1 MTLDFDSQSE
11 PEEMINAELDPSFDP
26 NYPPLTK
33 WTRDHPISQ
42 VVGDVSEKV
51 LTRSQLKA
59 KQTSLFSKVEFC
71 MFNSFV

>member
-11 PEEMINAELDPSFDP
+11 PDEMINAELDPTFDP

-59 KQTSLFSKVEFC
+59 KQTSFKG
-71 MFNSFV
+71 